1 MGLFG
6 KIKNIFYDEEIVE
19 VPEQKVKKEEKPK
32 IEEVKII
39 KKEEPKVEEPSIKPI
54 YTERE
59 LFKTEN
65 TFKFPILD
73 DEDEEP
79 IKTRSRVNALEMER
93 SKKAE
98 PKESKLDK
106 FSDRFNDRYSTNTSS
121 RREVEKP
128 STPEKVFKPS
138 PIISPVYGILDDNYT
153 KEELKERQK
162 KYEEPVHH
170 KTSEMNY
177 DSVRRK
183 AYGTL
188 EDELENTLSNIGSKH
203 EEISKTLDEVEK
215 TVEDNNSKSIED
227 LLNEIEGNRNV
238 SIGEIEELIKDKI
251 EEDEEDKKDIK
262 TFVRKE
268 LDEEST
274 REVKSDITSKEDLE
288 DKTLEHD
295 LFNLIDSMYEE
306 KEGE

>member
-19 VPEQKVKKEEKPK
+19 VPEPEVKKEEKPK
-32 IEEVKII
+32 IEEVRIP
-39 KKEEPKVEEPSIKPI
+39 KKEEPKVEEPSVKPI

-59 LFKTEN
+59 IFKTEN

-73 DEDEEP
+73 DEDDEP
-79 IKTRSRVNALEMER
+79 IKTRSRVNALELER
-93 SKKAE
+93 NKKTE
-98 PKESKLDK
+98 VKENK
-106 FSDRFNDRYSTNTSS
+106 FEKFGDRFNDRVGNNRNVSERNN
-121 RREVEKP
+121 P
-128 STPEKVFKPS
+128 PEKVFKPS
-138 PIISPVYGILDDNYT
+138 PIISPVYGILDENYT

-162 KYEEPVHH
+162 KYEEPIKH
-170 KTSEMNY
+170 KTSDMNY

-188 EDELENTLSNIGSKH
+188 EDELENTLSNIGEKH
-203 EEISKTLDEVEK
+203 EEITKTLDEVENI
-215 TVEDNNSKSIED
+215 VEDKNAKSIEE
-227 LLNEIEGNRNV
+227 LLSEIEGNHNV

-251 EEDEEDKKDIK
+251 EEDEDKHREEIK
-262 TFVRKE
+262 TFINRD
-268 LDEEST
+268 LEEEN
-274 REVKSDITSKEDLE
+274 RVEKRITKEDLG

>member
-6 KIKNIFYDEEIVE
+6 KLKNIFYDEEIVE
-19 VPEQKVKKEEKPK
+19 VPETKTKEVKKEEKPR
-32 IEEVKII
+32 IEEVHIQKREESKI
-39 KKEEPKVEEPSIKPI
+39 VEEPVKPN
-54 YTERE
+54 YSERE

-79 IKTRSRVNALEMER
+79 IKTRSRVNALELER
-93 SKKAE
+93 NKKNE
-98 PKESKLDK
+98 VKESKLDRYDR
-106 FSDRFNDRYSTNTSS
+106 SNDRFNNSNK
-121 RREVEKP
+121 REIERPKE
-128 STPEKVFKPS
+128 PERVFKPS

-162 KYEEPVHH
+162 KYETPIVH

-188 EDELENTLSNIGSKH
+188 EDELDHTLSNLNTKH
-203 EEISKTLDEVEK
+203 EEINNEIKEVEK
-215 TVEDNNSKSIED
+215 IVEDKNSKSIED

-251 EEDEEDKKDIK
+251 EEDEDKDEIK
-262 TFVRKE
+262 TFVQKSIEQTEPKE
-268 LDEEST
+268 EE
-274 REVKSDITSKEDLE
+274 RNKEDLG

>member
-19 VPEQKVKKEEKPK
+19 VPEPEVKKEEKPK
-32 IEEVKII
+32 IEEVRIP
-39 KKEEPKVEEPSIKPI
+39 KKEEPKVEEPSVKPI

-59 LFKTEN
+59 IFKTEN

-73 DEDEEP
+73 DEDDEP
-79 IKTRSRVNALEMER
+79 IKTRSRVNALELER
-93 SKKAE
+93 NKKTE
-98 PKESKLDK
+98 VKENK
-106 FSDRFNDRYSTNTSS
+106 FEKFGDRFNDRFGGNNKNVSERNN
-121 RREVEKP
+121 P
-128 STPEKVFKPS
+128 PEKVFKPS
-138 PIISPVYGILDDNYT
+138 PIISPVYGILDENYT

-162 KYEEPVHH
+162 KYEEPIKH

-188 EDELENTLSNIGSKH
+188 EDELENTLSNIGEKH
-203 EEISKTLDEVEK
+203 EEITKTLDEVENI
-215 TVEDNNSKSIED
+215 VEDKNAKSIEE
-227 LLNEIEGNRNV
+227 LLSEIEGNHNV

-251 EEDEEDKKDIK
+251 EEDEDKHREEIK
-262 TFVRKE
+262 TFINRDLEEENKE
-268 LDEEST
+268 EK
-274 REVKSDITSKEDLE
+274 RITKEDLT

>member
-1 MGLFG
+1 M
-6 KIKNIFYDEEIVE
+6 
-19 VPEQKVKKEEKPK
+19 
-32 IEEVKII
+32 
-39 KKEEPKVEEPSIKPI
+39 
-54 YTERE
+54 
-59 LFKTEN
+59 
-65 TFKFPILD
+65 
-73 DEDEEP
+73 
-79 IKTRSRVNALEMER
+79 
-93 SKKAE
+93 
-98 PKESKLDK
+98 
-106 FSDRFNDRYSTNTSS
+106 
-121 RREVEKP
+121 
-128 STPEKVFKPS
+128 
-138 PIISPVYGILDDNYT
+138 
-153 KEELKERQK
+153 
-162 KYEEPVHH
+162 
-170 KTSEMNY
+170 
-177 DSVRRK
+177 
-183 AYGTL
+183 
-188 EDELENTLSNIGSKH
+188 
-203 EEISKTLDEVEK
+203 DEVEK

>member
-19 VPEQKVKKEEKPK
+19 VPEPEVKKEEKPK
-32 IEEVKII
+32 IEEVRIP
-39 KKEEPKVEEPSIKPI
+39 KKEEPKVEEPSVKPI

-59 LFKTEN
+59 IFKTEN

-73 DEDEEP
+73 DEDDEP
-79 IKTRSRVNALEMER
+79 IKTRSRVNALELER
-93 SKKAE
+93 NKKTE
-98 PKESKLDK
+98 VKENK
-106 FSDRFNDRYSTNTSS
+106 FEKFGDRFNDRVGNNRNVSERNN
-121 RREVEKP
+121 P
-128 STPEKVFKPS
+128 PEKVFKPS
-138 PIISPVYGILDDNYT
+138 PIISPVYGILDENYT

-162 KYEEPVHH
+162 KYEEPIKH
-170 KTSEMNY
+170 KTSDMNY

-188 EDELENTLSNIGSKH
+188 EEELENTLSNIGEKH
-203 EEISKTLDEVEK
+203 EEITKTLDEVENI
-215 TVEDNNSKSIED
+215 VEDKNAKSIEE
-227 LLNEIEGNRNV
+227 LLSEIEGNHNV

-251 EEDEEDKKDIK
+251 EEDEDKHREEIK
-262 TFVRKE
+262 TFINRD
-268 LDEEST
+268 LEEEN
-274 REVKSDITSKEDLE
+274 RVEKRITKEDLG

>member
-19 VPEQKVKKEEKPK
+19 VPEPEVKKEEKPK
-32 IEEVKII
+32 IEEVRIP
-39 KKEEPKVEEPSIKPI
+39 KKEEPKVEEPSVKPI

-59 LFKTEN
+59 IFKTEN

-73 DEDEEP
+73 DEDDEP
-79 IKTRSRVNALEMER
+79 IKTRSRVNALELEWN
-93 SKKAE
+93 KKTAV
-98 PKESKLDK
+98 KENK
-106 FSDRFNDRYSTNTSS
+106 FEKFGDRFNDRVGNNRNVSERNN
-121 RREVEKP
+121 P
-128 STPEKVFKPS
+128 PEKVFKPS
-138 PIISPVYGILDDNYT
+138 PIISPVYGILDENYT

-162 KYEEPVHH
+162 KYEEPIKH
-170 KTSEMNY
+170 KTSDMNY

-188 EDELENTLSNIGSKH
+188 EEELENTLSNIGEKH
-203 EEISKTLDEVEK
+203 EEITKTLDEVENI
-215 TVEDNNSKSIED
+215 VEDKNAKSIEE
-227 LLNEIEGNRNV
+227 LLSEIEGNHNV

-251 EEDEEDKKDIK
+251 EEDEDKHREEIK
-262 TFVRKE
+262 TFINRD
-268 LDEEST
+268 LEEEN
-274 REVKSDITSKEDLE
+274 RVEKRITKEDLG

>member
-19 VPEQKVKKEEKPK
+19 VPEPEVKKEEKPK
-32 IEEVKII
+32 IEEVRIP
-39 KKEEPKVEEPSIKPI
+39 KKEEPKVEEPSVKPI

-59 LFKTEN
+59 IFKTEN

-73 DEDEEP
+73 DEDDEP
-79 IKTRSRVNALEMER
+79 IKTRSRVNALELER
-93 SKKAE
+93 NKKTE
-98 PKESKLDK
+98 VKENK
-106 FSDRFNDRYSTNTSS
+106 FEKFGDRYNDRVGNNRNVSERNN
-121 RREVEKP
+121 P
-128 STPEKVFKPS
+128 PEKVFKPS
-138 PIISPVYGILDDNYT
+138 PIISPVYGILDENYT

-162 KYEEPVHH
+162 KYEEPIKH
-170 KTSEMNY
+170 KTSDMNY

-188 EDELENTLSNIGSKH
+188 EDELENTLSNIGEKH
-203 EEISKTLDEVEK
+203 EEITKTLDEVENI
-215 TVEDNNSKSIED
+215 VEDKNAKSIEE
-227 LLNEIEGNRNV
+227 LLSEIEGNHNV

-251 EEDEEDKKDIK
+251 EEDEDKQREEIK
-262 TFVRKE
+262 TFINRD
-268 LDEEST
+268 LEEEN
-274 REVKSDITSKEDLE
+274 RVEKRITKEDLG

>member
-6 KIKNIFYDEEIVE
+6 KIKNIFYDEEIIE
-19 VPEQKVKKEEKPK
+19 VPEEKKEIKKEEKPK
-32 IEEVKII
+32 IEEVHIQ
-39 KKEEPKVEEPSIKPI
+39 KKEEPKFETPKPT
-54 YTERE
+54 YSERE
-59 LFKTEN
+59 IFKTEN

-79 IKTRSRVNALEMER
+79 VRMRSRVNALELEKNKKTEIRENKIDRFGER
-93 SKKAE
+93 QSPSYKREIEK
-98 PKESKLDK
+98 PKEQ
-106 FSDRFNDRYSTNTSS
+106 
-121 RREVEKP
+121 
-128 STPEKVFKPS
+128 EKVFKPS

-162 KYEEPVHH
+162 KYETPVVH

-188 EDELENTLSNIGSKH
+188 EDELENTLTNLSQKH
-203 EEISKTLDEVEK
+203 EEINNEIKEVEK
-215 TVEDNNSKSIED
+215 VVEDKNSKSIED

-251 EEDEEDKKDIK
+251 EEDETKEKEEIK
-262 TFVRKE
+262 TFVQKSI
-268 LDEEST
+268 DQT
-274 REVKSDITSKEDLE
+274 EVKEDKESKEDLS

>member
-6 KIKNIFYDEEIVE
+6 KLKNIFYDEEIVE
-19 VPEQKVKKEEKPK
+19 VPDNEVKKDEKPK
-32 IEEVKII
+32 IEEVKIP
-39 KKEEPKVEEPSIKPI
+39 KKEEVKTEEAPVKPI

-59 LFKTEN
+59 IFKTEN

-73 DEDEEP
+73 DEDDEP
-79 IKTRSRVNALEMER
+79 IKTRSRVNALELER
-93 SKKAE
+93 NRKPE
-98 PKESKLDK
+98 VKENKVDR
-106 FSDRFNDRYSTNTSS
+106 FSDRFNDRYNGNTTK
-121 RREVEKP
+121 REVEKP
-128 STPEKVFKPS
+128 KEPERVFKPS

-162 KYEEPVHH
+162 KYETPIVH

-188 EDELENTLSNIGSKH
+188 EDELENTLSNIDNKH
-203 EEISKTLDEVEK
+203 QEIEKDIVEVEK
-215 TVEDNNSKSIED
+215 VVEDKNSKSIED

-251 EEDEEDKKDIK
+251 EEDESNKEEIK
-262 TFVRKE
+262 TFVEKNIIDEPKE
-268 LDEEST
+268 E
-274 REVKSDITSKEDLE
+274 KMKKEDLE

>member
-19 VPEQKVKKEEKPK
+19 VPEPEVKKEEKPK
-32 IEEVKII
+32 IEEVRIP
-39 KKEEPKVEEPSIKPI
+39 KKEEPKVEEPSVKPI

-59 LFKTEN
+59 IFKTEN

-73 DEDEEP
+73 DEDDEP
-79 IKTRSRVNALEMER
+79 IKTRSRVNALELER
-93 SKKAE
+93 NKKTE
-98 PKESKLDK
+98 VKENK
-106 FSDRFNDRYSTNTSS
+106 FEKFGDRFNDRIGNNRNVSERNN
-121 RREVEKP
+121 P
-128 STPEKVFKPS
+128 PEKVFKPS
-138 PIISPVYGILDDNYT
+138 PIISPVYGILDENYT

-162 KYEEPVHH
+162 KYEEPIKH
-170 KTSEMNY
+170 KTSDMNY

-188 EDELENTLSNIGSKH
+188 EDELENTLSNIGEKH
-203 EEISKTLDEVEK
+203 EEITKTLDEVENI
-215 TVEDNNSKSIED
+215 VEDKNAKSIEE
-227 LLNEIEGNRNV
+227 LLSEIEGNHNV

-251 EEDEEDKKDIK
+251 EEDEDKHREEIK
-262 TFVRKE
+262 TFINRD
-268 LDEEST
+268 LEEEN
-274 REVKSDITSKEDLE
+274 RVEKRITKEDLG